1 MNFMNRIYSIIKVA
15 NSINWKKLK
24 DCEGYVNYDIVERLI
39 ALTNT
44 NKGTRKENYWK
55 LDNQIVV
62 QSGLSEVAV
71 YVLPFLN
78 EFIKI
83 SSYRD
88 YLLDLLFEI
97 IEGNDISSN
106 GSYLE
111 TSATIHNTPFVYF
124 TKSENTELNRVTA
137 IIDDYIKK
145 QYKTYIDLLF
155 EVKTIYELN
164 VLLDILLGFNDKVSK
179 MYLKTIYPKVKNIS
193 TESFKYLLNK
203 YEEELLE

>member
-71 YVLPFLN
+71 YVINSNMSWCIFISLEN
-78 EFIKI
+78 DVEFA
-83 SSYRD
+83 R
-88 YLLDLLFEI
+88 
-97 IEGNDISSN
+97 
-106 GSYLE
+106 
-111 TSATIHNTPFVYF
+111 T
-124 TKSENTELNRVTA
+124 
-137 IIDDYIKK
+137 
-145 QYKTYIDLLF
+145 
-155 EVKTIYELN
+155 
-164 VLLDILLGFNDKVSK
+164 
-179 MYLKTIYPKVKNIS
+179 M
-193 TESFKYLLNK
+193 
-203 YEEELLE
+203 

>member
-1 MNFMNRIYSIIKVA
+1 M
-15 NSINWKKLK
+15 
-24 DCEGYVNYDIVERLI
+24 
-39 ALTNT
+39 
-44 NKGTRKENYWK
+44 
-55 LDNQIVV
+55 
-62 QSGLSEVAV
+62 
-71 YVLPFLN
+71 
-78 EFIKI
+78 
-83 SSYRD
+83 
-88 YLLDLLFEI
+88 
-97 IEGNDISSN
+97 
-106 GSYLE
+106 E

>member
-1 MNFMNRIYSIIKVA
+1 MNFMNRIYSITKVA

-62 QSGLSEVAV
+62 QSGVSEVAV

-97 IEGNDISSN
+97 IEGNDIFSN
-106 GSYLE
+106 GSYVE
-111 TSATIHNTPFVYF
+111 TSVTIHNTPFVF
-124 TKSENTELNRVTA
+124 SQNLK
-137 IIDDYIKK
+137 
-145 QYKTYIDLLF
+145 
-155 EVKTIYELN
+155 
-164 VLLDILLGFNDKVSK
+164 ILS
-179 MYLKTIYPKVKNIS
+179 
-193 TESFKYLLNK
+193 
-203 YEEELLE
+203 